1 MKKIAKRAKMV
12 LSYCLIDI
20 LMIAEFL
27 VDLVYKLI
35 WLIRY
40 GLIKGIKAI
49 IIWLKQDL
57 YKKIEFDK
65 SLIEIALED
74 AEYAYKI
81 EQLKSKKEET

>member
-35 WLIRY
+35 WLARY

-81 EQLKSKKEET
+81 EQLKSNGKE